1 MSGLD
6 DGKFIYLLSWR
17 QPGFEMNMTSYLPA
31 NSEEEAILK
40 ATQHFGIGFD
50 PSSATAVLVK
60 ER

>member
-1 MSGLD
+1 MALNA
-6 DGKFIYLLSWR
+6 GKFIYLLSWR

-31 NSEEEAILK
+31 DSEDEAILK

-50 PSSATAVLVK
+50 AESATAVLIK